1 MTAQTFQVEAG
12 GGTAI
17 TSGSMRKVVIRKAG
31 GYEQLKLE
39 THPVPKPGEGQV
51 LIRTEAVGVN
61 YADICVRWGVYESAR
76 RFVGW
81 PITPGFEYSGWVEDV
96 GREVEHVKPGDPVF
110 GVTFFNGYSTHVC
123 APADLVWLKPQALDF
138 EAAAGFLAVHLTA
151 YHGLLQNVVI
161 RPGMRVLV
169 HSAGGGVGSAL
180 IQLCKLHNLHVTG
193 VVGRS
198 HKVEYVRRLGA
209 DAVIDKSTQSLWD
222 ETKRLCPDG
231 YDLIFDANGPET
243 LAQSYAH
250 LKPTG
255 KLLVYGFHSLL
266 PKTSGRINYLKAA
279 LGMLRMPRFNPL
291 SMTSENK
298 GVVAFNLSFL
308 FPRADLLHAA
318 VNDLTAWLEAGD
330 IRVPKVRSFALDN
343 VAQAHRVLESG
354 ETTGKL
360 VLRTAPRFSVSAN
373 EAKVQGVSAPDR

>member
-1 MTAQTFQVEAG
+1 
-12 GGTAI
+12 
-17 TSGSMRKVVIRKAG
+17 MRKVVIHRAG

-39 THPVPKPGEGQV
+39 THPVPRPGDRQV
-51 LIRTEAVGVN
+51 LIHTQAVGVN

-76 RFVGW
+76 PFVGW
-81 PITPGFEYSGWVEDV
+81 PITPGFEYAGQVEEA
-96 GREVEHVKPGDPVF
+96 GREVEHLKPGDAVF
-110 GVTFFNGYSTHVC
+110 GVTLFNGYSTHVR
-123 APADLVWLKPQALDF
+123 AAADLVWAKPKALDF

-161 RPGMRVLV
+161 RPGMKVLV

-180 IQLCKLHNLHVTG
+180 VQLCKLHNLHVTG

-198 HKVEYVRRLGA
+198 HKVEYVRQLGA

-222 ETKRLCPDG
+222 EAKRLCPDG
-231 YDLIFDANGPET
+231 FDLVFDANGPET

-255 KLLVYGFHSLL
+255 KLLVYGFHTLL
-266 PKTSGRINYLKAA
+266 PKQGGRINYLKAV
-279 LGMLRMPRFNPL
+279 LGLLRLPRFNPL
-291 SMTSENK
+291 RMTTENR

-308 FPRADLLHAA
+308 FARTDLLHTA
-318 VNDLTAWLEAGD
+318 VDDLTAWVEAGN
-330 IRVPKVRSFALDN
+330 IPAPQVRSYALAH
-343 VAQAHRVLESG
+343 VAHAHQALESG

-360 VLRTAPRFSVSAN
+360 VLRTGSSF
-373 EAKVQGVSAPDR
+373 EG

>member
-1 MTAQTFQVEAG
+1 MP
-12 GGTAI
+12 
-17 TSGSMRKVVIRKAG
+17 SGSMHKVVIHKAG

-39 THPVPKPGEGQV
+39 THPVPKPGDREV

-96 GREVEHVKPGDPVF
+96 GREVKHVKPGDPVF
-110 GVTFFNGYSTHVC
+110 GITLFNGYSTHVC
-123 APADLVWLKPQALDF
+123 APADLVWPKPQTLDF

-161 RPGMRVLV
+161 RPGLRVLV

-180 IQLCKLHNLHVTG
+180 AQLCKLHNLHVTG

-198 HKVEYVRRLGA
+198 HKVEYVRELGA

-231 YDLIFDANGPET
+231 FDLAFDANGPET
-243 LAQSYAH
+243 LAQSYAR

-255 KLLVYGFHSLL
+255 KLLVYGFHTLL
-266 PKTSGRINYLKAA
+266 PKQGGRINYLKAA

-291 SMTSENK
+291 SMTAENK
-298 GVVAFNLSFL
+298 RVVAFNLSFL
-308 FPRADLLHAA
+308 FARTDLLHAA
-318 VNDLTAWLEAGD
+318 VNDLTTWLEAG
-330 IRVPKVRSFALDN
+330 ILQAPKVRFFTLAD
-343 VAQAHRVLESG
+343 VAQAHRALESG
-354 ETTGKL
+354 ETTGKV
-360 VLRTAPRFSVSAN
+360 VLRTAPPFFSAAAY
-373 EAKVQGVSAPDR
+373 EATVHQASAPDR

>member
-1 MTAQTFQVEAG
+1 MMPSEP
-12 GGTAI
+12 
-17 TSGSMRKVVIRKAG
+17 MYKVVIHKAG

-39 THPVPKPGEGQV
+39 SHPVPKPGDRQV
-51 LIRTEAVGVN
+51 LVRTEAVGVN

-81 PITPGFEYSGWVEDV
+81 PITPGFEYSGWVEEV
-96 GREVEHVKPGDPVF
+96 GHAVTHVRPGDPVF
-110 GVTFFNGYSTHVC
+110 GVTLFNGYSTHVC
-123 APADLVWLKPQALDF
+123 AAADLVWPKPQGLDF
-138 EAAAGFLAVHLTA
+138 EAAAGFLAVYLTA

-193 VVGRS
+193 VVGGS
-198 HKVEYVRRLGA
+198 HKVEYVRQLGA
-209 DAVIDKSTQSLWD
+209 NAVIDKSTQSLWL
-222 ETKRLCPDG
+222 EAKRLCPDG
-231 YDLIFDANGPET
+231 YDLVFDANGPET

-255 KLLVYGFHSLL
+255 KLLVYGFHTLL
-266 PKTSGRINYLKAA
+266 PRQGGRFNYLKAV

-291 SMTSENK
+291 VMTSENRS
-298 GVVAFNLSFL
+298 VVAFNLSFL
-308 FPRADLLHAA
+308 FGRTDLLHTA
-318 VNDLTAWLEAGD
+318 VNDLTAWIEAGS
-330 IRVPKVRSFALDN
+330 IQAPKVRSFVLND
-343 VAQAHRVLESG
+343 VAQAHRTLESG

-360 VLRTAPRFSVSAN
+360 VLRTASPS
-373 EAKVQGVSAPDR
+373 GWTSAPTHRS

>member
-1 MTAQTFQVEAG
+1 MPSET
-12 GGTAI
+12 
-17 TSGSMRKVVIRKAG
+17 MHKVVVHQAG

-39 THPVPKPGEGQV
+39 THPVPKPGHRQA
-51 LIRTEAVGVN
+51 LIRTQAVGVN

-81 PITPGFEYSGWVEDV
+81 PITPGFEYAGWVEEV
-96 GREVEHVKPGDPVF
+96 GREIRHLRPGDPVF

-123 APADLVWLKPQALDF
+123 AEADLVWAKPQILGF

-180 IQLCKLHNLHVTG
+180 VQLCRLHDLHVTG
-193 VVGRS
+193 VVGAS
-198 HKVEYVRRLGA
+198 HKVAYVRQLGA
-209 DAVIDKSTQSLWD
+209 NAVIDKSRQSLWD
-222 ETKRLCPDG
+222 EAKRLCPDG

-255 KLLVYGFHSLL
+255 KLLVYGFHTLL
-266 PKTSGRINYLKAA
+266 PKRGGRINYLKAS
-279 LGMLRMPRFNPL
+279 LGMLKMPRFNPL
-291 SMTSENK
+291 SMTTDNK

-308 FPRADLLHAA
+308 FARTDLVHAA
-318 VNDLTAWLEAGD
+318 VNDLTAWVEAGT
-330 IRVPKVRSFALDN
+330 IQVPTVRSFGLAD
-343 VAQAHRVLESG
+343 VAQAHQALESG
-354 ETTGKL
+354 TTTGKL
-360 VLRTAPRFSVSAN
+360 VLRTAPPLETTGSPPHRT
-373 EAKVQGVSAPDR
+373 

>member
-1 MTAQTFQVEAG
+1 MP
-12 GGTAI
+12 
-17 TSGSMRKVVIRKAG
+17 SGSMHKVVIHKAG
-31 GYEQLKLE
+31 GYERLKLE
-39 THPVPKPGEGQV
+39 PHPVPKPGDRQV

-81 PITPGFEYSGWVEDV
+81 PITPGFEYSGWVEEV
-96 GREVEHVKPGDPVF
+96 GCEVKHVKPGDPVF
-110 GVTFFNGYSTHVC
+110 GVTLFNGYSTHVC
-123 APADLVWLKPQALDF
+123 APADLVWPKPQTLDF

-180 IQLCKLHNLHVTG
+180 VQLCKLHNLHVTG

-198 HKVEYVRRLGA
+198 HKVEYVRQLGA
-209 DAVIDKSTQSLWD
+209 DAVIDKSTQSLWV
-222 ETKRLCPDG
+222 EAKRLCLDG
-231 YDLIFDANGPET
+231 YDLVFDANGPET

-255 KLLVYGFHSLL
+255 KLLVYGFHTLL
-266 PKTSGRINYLKAA
+266 PKQGGRINYLKAA

-308 FPRADLLHAA
+308 FARTDLLQAA
-318 VNDLTAWLEAGD
+318 VNDLATWLEAG
-330 IRVPKVRSFALDN
+330 ILQAPKVRSFALAD
-343 VAQAHRVLESG
+343 VAQAHQALESG
-354 ETTGKL
+354 ETTGKV
-360 VLRTAPRFSVSAN
+360 VLRTSPPFVSAAAY
-373 EAKVQGVSAPDR
+373 EATVHQASAPDQ

>member
-1 MTAQTFQVEAG
+1 ML
-12 GGTAI
+12 
-17 TSGSMRKVVIRKAG
+17 TSV
-31 GYEQLKLE
+31 
-39 THPVPKPGEGQV
+39 
-51 LIRTEAVGVN
+51 
-61 YADICVRWGVYESAR
+61 
-76 RFVGW
+76 FVGACTSPLADLW
-81 PITPGFEYSGWVEDV
+81 V
-96 GREVEHVKPGDPVF
+96 GRSRPASNTQAGWKKSAVTHVKPGDSVF
-110 GVTFFNGYSTHVC
+110 GLTLFNGYSTHVC
-123 APADLVWLKPQALDF
+123 APADLVWPKPEALDF
-138 EAAAGFLAVHLTA
+138 EAAAGLLAVHLTA

-193 VVGRS
+193 VVGKS
-198 HKVEYVRRLGA
+198 HKVEYVRQLGA
-209 DAVIDKSTQSLWD
+209 NAVIDKSRQSLWD
-222 ETKRLCPDG
+222 EAKRLCPDG

-266 PKTSGRINYLKAA
+266 PKQGGRIKYLKAA

-308 FPRADLLHAA
+308 FSRADLLHAA

-330 IRVPKVRSFALDN
+330 IRVPKVRSFALKD
-343 VAQAHRVLESG
+343 VAQAHRALESG

-360 VLRTAPRFSVSAN
+360 VLRTAPRFSASAN
-373 EAKVQGVSAPDR
+373 EATVQGASAPDQ

>member
-1 MTAQTFQVEAG
+1 
-12 GGTAI
+12 
-17 TSGSMRKVVIRKAG
+17 MRKVVIHKAG

-39 THPVPKPGEGQV
+39 RHPVPKPGEGQV

-96 GREVEHVKPGDPVF
+96 GREVKHVKPGDPVF
-110 GVTFFNGYSTHVC
+110 GVTLFNGYSTHVC
-123 APADLVWLKPQALDF
+123 APADLVWPKPQALDF

-180 IQLCKLHNLHVTG
+180 IQLCKLHDLDVTG
-193 VVGRS
+193 VVGGS
-198 HKVEYVRRLGA
+198 HKVEYVRQLGA

-222 ETKRLCPDG
+222 EAERLCPDG
-231 YDLIFDANGPET
+231 YDLTFDANGPET

-266 PKTSGRINYLKAA
+266 PKQGGRINYLKAA
-279 LGMLRMPRFNPL
+279 LGMLRMPRLNPL

-330 IRVPKVRSFALDN
+330 IRVPKVRSFALED
-343 VAQAHRVLESG
+343 VAQAHRALESG
-354 ETTGKL
+354 KTTGKL
-360 VLRTAPRFSVSAN
+360 VLRTAPRFSASAY
-373 EAKVQGVSAPDR
+373 EATAQAASAPDQ